1 MTNEKKKS
9 VPEDLKEWYAL
20 SCPIQGL
27 RFDAGTLAFLDAD
40 GDGRIRSDEVKA
52 ALAFLREKGVSMED
66 LVRDHA
72 EEKKALDE
80 NLARQAELEKSEP
93 TPDEK
98 AALAAWEAAEKDV
111 LCCGEATAEA
121 EAALAAVEAIVDAY
135 FTPADDVPLVTEGPD
150 KILPLR
156 THLNPKHV
164 VEVVAFGEKCVRPLM
179 GERESL
185 TRLDWKAV
193 KDAFAP
199 FRAWRASKPVLHEAT
214 KKSLREEE
222 KRLRYTIFLGEFLEN
237 YVTMSRL
244 RDGQALSMFQTGVL
258 RIDGKELH
266 LCFHVE
272 DEAAHAA
279 LSGKSEC
286 CVIYL
291 KLRRPSAGATRNICA
306 VVTAGTIGGLYAG
319 RNGVFFDRDGGNWEA
334 VITKVVESQVSLTE
348 AFWAPWKKLGSGIAD
363 AVKKFLGDRQAKS
376 VANVQKGTQSAQAGG
391 AALASSVAA
400 IGIGVGMVGAA
411 LASLAAAVRGMTL
424 TQFFVA
430 LVAVVLVVSLPSVI
444 LTWFK
449 LRRRDLGAILNAS
462 GWAINRRIGFS
473 MARARS
479 FTRCAKTSDALLYG
493 FLILLVLAL
502 LGGAAFRLY
511 AARSRASEARAC
523 AVAQP
528 QPATEAANAPAAP
541 SEEQS

>member
-1 MTNEKKKS
+1 MTSEKKEI
-9 VPEDLKEWYAL
+9 PEDLKEWYAL

-52 ALAFLREKGVSMED
+52 ALAFLRSAGVSLED
-66 LVRDHA
+66 LSRDHA
-72 EEKKALDE
+72 AERKALDE

-93 TPDEK
+93 TDDEK

-111 LCCGEATAEA
+111 LCCGAATAEA
-121 EAALAAVEAIVDAY
+121 EAALAAVESVVDTY

-164 VEVVAFGEKCVRPLM
+164 EAVVAFGEKCVRPLL
-179 GERESL
+179 GARESL
-185 TRLDWKAV
+185 TRLEWKAV

-199 FRAWRASKPVLHEAT
+199 FRAWRAKKPVLHEAT
-214 KKSLREEE
+214 KKALREEE
-222 KRLRYTIFLGEFLEN
+222 KRLRYVIFLGEFLEN

-244 RDGQALSMFQTGVL
+244 RDGQALAMFQTGVL
-258 RIDGKELH
+258 RIDGKELQ

-279 LSGKSEC
+279 LSGKSAC

-291 KLRRPSAGATRNICA
+291 KLRRPSAGASRNICA
-306 VVTAGTIGGLYAG
+306 VVTAGTIGGLYVG

-348 AFWAPWKKLGSGIAD
+348 AFWAPWRKLGSGIAD

-376 VANVQKGTQSAQAGG
+376 VENVQKGTQSAQAGG

-424 TQFFVA
+424 TQFCVA
-430 LVAVVLVVSLPSVI
+430 LMAVVLIVSLPSVI

-462 GWAINRRIGFS
+462 GWAVNRRIGFS

-493 FLILLVLAL
+493 FLILLALAI
-502 LGGAAFRLY
+502 LGGAAHRLH
-511 AARSRASEARAC
+511 AARSRASAARAC
-523 AVAQP
+523 ALAQP
-528 QPATEAANAPAAP
+528 QPAAAAPEAPAA
-541 SEEQS
+541 STEEQT